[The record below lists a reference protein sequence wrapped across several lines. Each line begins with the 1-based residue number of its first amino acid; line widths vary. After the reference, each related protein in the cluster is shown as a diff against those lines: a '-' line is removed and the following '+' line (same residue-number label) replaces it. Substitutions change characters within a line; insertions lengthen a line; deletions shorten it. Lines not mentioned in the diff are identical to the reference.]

1 MIGLVLSVTLVHVGL
16 LRTGKQDMRYGPL
29 FYGKQL
35 KAFEFQLIVYDF
47 KVGIL
52 AQPRLPDWHGR
63 ILEIWRA
70 LGRSATRTSRSGRIG
85 FALWRFVGSGGKGG
99 RRDMMMIGI
108 RAGIANGGEEETEV
122 GEGCEGRKAV
132 GIGSGGVWN
141 GGGRIVERHYWAR
154 SGRGI
159 K

>member
-16 LRTGKQDMRYGPL
+16 LRTGKQEMRYGPL

-47 KVGIL
+47 KVGTL

-70 LGRSATRTSRSGRIG
+70 LGRSATRTTGSGRWG
-85 FALWRFVGSGGKGG
+85 GGGGDGNWRESGGDWEWGSVERRRKNRRKTLLDEKWKWMRNKIEGLREREAAVGG
-99 RRDMMMIGI
+99 RSTGPQTRHIRDLFL
-108 RAGIANGGEEETEV
+108 
-122 GEGCEGRKAV
+122 
-132 GIGSGGVWN
+132 
-141 GGGRIVERHYWAR
+141 
-154 SGRGI
+154 
-159 K
+159 

>member
-16 LRTGKQDMRYGPL
+16 LRTGKQEMRYGPL

-47 KVGIL
+47 KVGTL

-70 LGRSATRTSRSGRIG
+70 LGRSATRTTGSGRIG
-85 FALWRFVGSGGKGG
+85 FALWRFVGSGGGRGG
-99 RRDMMMIGI
+99 RRGMMMIGI
-108 RAGIANGGEEETEV
+108 RAGIANGGEEEEET
-122 GEGCEGRKAV
+122 GIGGKAV

-141 GGGRIVERHYWAR
+141 GGGRIVERHYWTR
-154 SGRGI
+154 SGSG
-159 K
+159 